1 MEQHNEMEILT
12 AVVFC
17 YCLERSNSVLRL
29 FSLHQVVAV
38 HPREILSN
46 GSEVPTVHLKEA
58 PLSLC
63 SNDLNL

>member
-1 MEQHNEMEILT
+1 MEILT

-29 FSLHQVVAV
+29 FSLHQVVLVAV

-46 GSEVPTVHLKEA
+46 GSEVPTVDVKEA